1 MSDDKRMDIVES
13 MMIEYG
19 EPVGGHLPT
28 NDEDYIGSPYRYYMV
43 VECVS
48 NQTGRSTYYEGSD
61 DLDELYE
68 QAGNILQDNM
78 IDLSYGVLAH
88 PVAIVDTTTGKV
100 LAPIMPAIIQF
111 CETSSTIIA

>member
-1 MSDDKRMDIVES
+1 MSDKQADIVEE
-13 MMIEYG
+13 MLRKYG
-19 EPVGGHLPT
+19 EAVGDYLPT

-68 QAGNILQDNM
+68 QVGNILHDN
-78 IDLSYGVLAH
+78 IVDLSYGVLAH
-88 PVAIVDTTTGKV
+88 PVAIVDTMTGKV
-100 LAPIMPAIIQF
+100 LAPMLPSVIQF
-111 CETSSTIIA
+111 RETSSKIVA

>member
-1 MSDDKRMDIVES
+1 MNDNQADIVEE
-13 MMIEYG
+13 MLRKYG

-68 QAGNILQDNM
+68 QAGNILHDNM

-88 PVAIVDTTTGKV
+88 PVAIVDTMTGKV
-100 LAPIMPAIIQF
+100 LAPMLPSVIQF
-111 CETSSTIIA
+111 RETSSTIIA

>member
-1 MSDDKRMDIVES
+1 MNDNQADIVEE
-13 MMIEYG
+13 MLRKYG

-68 QAGNILQDNM
+68 QAGNILHDNT

-100 LAPIMPAIIQF
+100 LAPMLPSMIQF
-111 CETSSTIIA
+111 RQTNEIITL